1 MNKHHIIIFIWFI
14 RLQTEQFGFRNF
26 CNSFPFKSIFLYL
39 KSDEPNENNY
49 VVFVHGSYPGDTV
62 KARIVKIKN
71 SYAEAITLEVIIPS
85 KERTDARCKFF
96 GVCGGCK
103 QQDLNYKSQTKYKQQ
118 QVVEIFNKLGGFS
131 DFEVAAII
139 PSENVFYYRNKME
152 FSFGDRRWLT
162 KSELENEGKID

>member
-1 MNKHHIIIFIWFI
+1 MKKGDIVK
-14 RLQTEQFGFRNF
+14 LQIEKYAFEGKGIAKV
-26 CNSFPFKSIFLYL
+26 SKSKLLGL

-96 GVCGGCK
+96 GVCGGWK
-103 QQDLNYKSQTKYKQQ
+103 Q

-131 DFEVAAII
+131 DFEVEAII

-162 KSELENEGKID
+162 KSELENEGKIDKDFALGLHIPKIFDKVLD